1 MSEQFATQ
9 SQIDT
14 LASLKQRSAEELTLR
29 TQVESRAAK
38 DSRLRRKHDVFA
50 FFLLIGVVLAL
61 LYSRVLLLQKM
72 YSLQFAWYDGKKVGK
87 PIDGKYGAKR
97 GERGKG
103 SVSFSMNCVCIKA
116 VHPALFGIL
125 NFFGT
130 CETLTAASSLF
141 LLLMVQHFQ
150 DDLQGIHWDGNE
162 EQLKHSRL
170 PDFLSSYSKWT
181 SKDNVWSFL
190 YPSQGEFTLSVAVQQ
205 AKGALPGS
213 YLDSLFRGGLC
224 KLAVDHASKDDSAID
239 MALKLLGEKIVYHR
253 TCEGERLQA
262 AMNTGAQ
269 ALTVGSVGVYLG
281 RKAVRRVVA
290 NAVGKRIGDQAV
302 AKVVKGVTVRAV
314 TNVTAEGVTSTA
326 LSADAVTSF
335 IPVVDIFMWFFTAVS
350 IISLVATTAVVG
362 SNTYKNTQCLGGD
375 FYVRVRNKDGSYTET
390 KWEGNPDHLPTSES

>member
-1 MSEQFATQ
+1 MSEQFVTQ

-14 LASLKQRSAEELTLR
+14 LASLKQRSAEELTRR

-61 LYSRVLLLQKM
+61 IYSRVLLLQKM

-97 GERGKG
+97 GEGGKG

-130 CETLTAASSLF
+130 CETLSEASSLF

-269 ALTVGSVGVYLG
+269 ALTVGSVGVWLG
-281 RKAVRRVVA
+281 RKVARRVATKVA
-290 NAVGKRIGDQAV
+290 ATQV
-302 AKVVKGVTVRAV
+302 AKKATMKAV
-314 TNVTAEGVTSTA
+314 TTAVSGVAETELTA
-326 LSADAVTSF
+326 DTITSF